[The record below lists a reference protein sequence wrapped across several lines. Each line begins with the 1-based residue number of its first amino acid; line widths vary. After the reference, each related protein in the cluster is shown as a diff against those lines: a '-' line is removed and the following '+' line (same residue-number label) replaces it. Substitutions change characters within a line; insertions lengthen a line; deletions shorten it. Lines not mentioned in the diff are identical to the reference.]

1 MKFFRKCVSV
11 MIPDLIKCLL
21 FYIDHTKLLV
31 IPWNVCLSE
40 GMFPSI
46 QLRLNTPSPLTHI
59 HSYGL
64 ECRC

>member
-40 GMFPSI
+40 GDVSFHS
-46 QLRLNTPSPLTHI
+46 TPI
-59 HSYGL
+59 KHS
-64 ECRC
+64 